1 MSQEYKFIAKTF
13 RGLEEVLTKELLNI
27 GANNVKTE
35 RRAVSFTGN
44 LKLLYKANLYL
55 RTASRVLLP
64 IAEFNAKDVD
74 EVYESVKKIKWD
86 QYLTVNN
93 SFAIDSTVYSDIFR
107 HSRYVT
113 YRVKDAIVDFFRE
126 RVGNRP
132 SVKIEGADLYI
143 NVHIAQ
149 KKVTISLD
157 SSGESLHKRGWRVG
171 QTTASINEALA
182 AGMILLTG
190 WHGES
195 DFIDPMCGSGTLLIE
210 AALIAKN
217 IAPGIYRKEFAFE
230 KWKNFDRSLFEE
242 LYNDDSEEKE
252 FLHHIY
258 GSDSSFYAIQQADR
272 NIKNAGLQKCISL
285 RQCPIQSLKEGSKPC
300 IIVTNPPYGE
310 RLKEKEIMKL
320 YDEMGSV
327 FKHKFSGNT
336 AWVISSNENAM
347 KNIGLRPTQKF
358 KLLNGELECTF
369 NRYELFEGKVE
380 EWKKSKHDD
389 LKKKSRK

>member
-252 FLHHIY
+252 
-258 GSDSSFYAIQQADR
+258 
-272 NIKNAGLQKCISL
+272 
-285 RQCPIQSLKEGSKPC
+285 
-300 IIVTNPPYGE
+300 
-310 RLKEKEIMKL
+310 
-320 YDEMGSV
+320 
-327 FKHKFSGNT
+327 
-336 AWVISSNENAM
+336 
-347 KNIGLRPTQKF
+347 
-358 KLLNGELECTF
+358 
-369 NRYELFEGKVE
+369 
-380 EWKKSKHDD
+380 
-389 LKKKSRK
+389 